1 MVKTKGEHRK
11 NFVKLLDNIA
21 YDTSRWNV
29 FSDFL
34 KVSAIA
40 INNNSDPYFLAT
52 SKEIRD
58 QREQEY
64 LKIINHYNKSTRK
77 LFPEMFTELVLEL
90 EEHCPSSFIDVL
102 GDLFNKLNFHD
113 HWKGQFFTPQ
123 HVSDLIGRIMISS
136 DTVDK
141 SIKEKGFFTINE
153 PCCGAGSMILGALN
167 AMHEIGLNHSK
178 QVLVVA
184 SDIDERCV
192 LMTYLQL
199 SLYGVP
205 AVIIQQNSLSMQIYG
220 APWFTPTFIFG
231 GWTLRARRAFNQD
244 KKIAKS

>member
-11 NFVKLLDNIA
+11 NFIKFLDRIA

-29 FSDFL
+29 FYDFL

-40 INNNSDPYFLAT
+40 ISNNSDPYFLAT
-52 SKEIRD
+52 SKEVRE

-64 LKIINHYNKSTRK
+64 LKIINSYNEDTRK
-77 LFPEMFTELVLEL
+77 MLHDMFVELLLEL
-90 EEHCPSSFIDVL
+90 EEHCPNNFTDVL
-102 GDLFNKLNFHD
+102 GELFNELKFHD

-123 HVSDLIGRIMISS
+123 HISDLIGRIMISS
-136 DTVDK
+136 DTVNK
-141 SIKEKGFFTINE
+141 SIEEKGFFIINE
-153 PCCGAGSMILGALN
+153 PCCGAGSMIIGALN

-192 LMTYLQL
+192 LMAYIQL

-205 AVIIQQNSLSMQIYG
+205 AVIIQQNSLSMQTYG
-220 APWFTPTFIFG
+220 APWYTPVFIFDD
-231 GWTLRARRAFNQD
+231 WTLRARRIFNQTSSI
-244 KKIAKS
+244 K